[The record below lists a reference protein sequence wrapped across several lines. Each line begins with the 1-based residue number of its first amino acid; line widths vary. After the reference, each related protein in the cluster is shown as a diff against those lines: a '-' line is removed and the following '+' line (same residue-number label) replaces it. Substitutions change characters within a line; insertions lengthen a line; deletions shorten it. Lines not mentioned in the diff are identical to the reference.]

1 MVRHDI
7 ARELRDV
14 ALLLVAQ
21 KDFRNALPAQRIARL
36 LLTGEVGVEAGL
48 KELARYELIAR
59 AAAVTGGAAQ
69 DG

>member
-36 LLTGEVGVEAGL
+36 LLTGEVSARDGL
-48 KELARYELIAR
+48 KELARYELLAR
-59 AAAVTGGAAQ
+59 AASNRGGAAQ

>member
-14 ALLLVAQ
+14 ANLLAAQ

-36 LLTGEVGVEAGL
+36 LLIGEVSANAGI

-59 AAAVTGGAAQ
+59 AATNRG
-69 DG
+69 